1 MSADWPLATAA
12 ATRPADLFG
21 QVWPWLVA
29 LVAVVGVGA
38 LVLYLLKRYMGRPG
52 SRAGEGFTLQELR
65 ELRASGALS
74 EEEFERAKAAVIG
87 RVTAPDTHQPSA
99 REPAEPDPDV

>member
-29 LVAVVGVGA
+29 F
-38 LVLYLLKRYMGRPG
+38 LYLLKRYMGRPG
-52 SRAGEGFTLQELR
+52 SGAGEGFTLQELR